1 MRTQN
6 VWFLKNNQSSQTE
19 QLLYLL
25 RKGRVLPF
33 LSCKFWI
40 SKLFWFKLSP
50 TPEYDFDR
58 ELACIA
64 LVAEGRWTCSELLT
78 TSLRRLWEDLLAA
91 VALCASIAHTSNFN
105 LSTSSF
111 LNTSSS
117 SLFIIIVF
125 VLFSGHHPPTPLLKW
140 QEDACYSYACKRS
153 IIRGHYQIQMPR
165 AYRAEPSVIIVCTI
179 YVRLIYPLRWE

>member
-91 VALCASIAHTSNFN
+91 VALCASIPHTSNFN
-105 LSTSSF
+105 LSTSSS
-111 LNTSSS
+111 LNTSSRS
-117 SLFIIIVF
+117 SLFTIIV
-125 VLFSGHHPPTPLLKW
+125 SSQATTHPPP
-140 QEDACYSYACKRS
+140 SSNGKRT
-153 IIRGHYQIQMPR
+153 RVTVTR
-165 AYRAEPSVIIVCTI
+165 VNVPSSAATI
-179 YVRLIYPLRWE
+179 KFKCPAHTELNHLS